1 MQISTHTYIK
11 RTALFIFATISLQT
25 FCNTPNSE
33 IPQCRVPGMVGTCPA
48 HICSIIERLKK
59 ENELIKKD
67 ANASLTSPVEN
78 VLLLQGQSGTGKT
91 KLAKEIINNTDSI
104 LIEIYSHDLLTP
116 YRDGGKRLV
125 NQTIENAILEAKTHH
140 KRIIIVVDRIDDMSC
155 TQDSLSCNELRAA
168 YQALMDQIETHKN
181 NPGIFF
187 ILTATH
193 TEKLFDDFKK
203 KFNDHTIS
211 LHNPDS
217 DNRKEFLHH
226 YSKRYTKKELNEYC
240 SNDCIEKLIRET
252 KNFNAHN
259 ITTIY
264 SNAIEYATFD
274 REPIAEKHLL
284 YALEE
289 IKATLKRWN
298 APSKEEQERQDAL
311 AREKEHL
318 WWARINAL
326 LKLFDIFK

>member
-1 MQISTHTYIK
+1 
-11 RTALFIFATISLQT
+11 
-25 FCNTPNSE
+25 
-33 IPQCRVPGMVGTCPA
+33 
-48 HICSIIERLKK
+48 
-59 ENELIKKD
+59 
-67 ANASLTSPVEN
+67 
-78 VLLLQGQSGTGKT
+78 
-91 KLAKEIINNTDSI
+91 
-104 LIEIYSHDLLTP
+104 
-116 YRDGGKRLV
+116 
-125 NQTIENAILEAKTHH
+125 
-140 KRIIIVVDRIDDMSC
+140 
-155 TQDSLSCNELRAA
+155 
-168 YQALMDQIETHKN
+168 MDQIETHKN

-264 SNAIEYATFD
+264 SNAIEYTTFD
-274 REPIAEKHLL
+274 SEPIAEKHLL